1 MSPALLLLCLAAVAA
16 LGLGG
21 WLILKSV
28 RSAADGFEDETGFH
42 LGPEPVS
49 PVPSGLRPGEGPAG
63 SLPR

>member
-1 MSPALLLLCLAAVAA
+1 MSPALLVLSLAAFTA

-21 WLILKSV
+21 WLILKSL
-28 RSAADGFEDETGFH
+28 RSAADGYEDETGFH